1 MLDEL
6 DGLSTRPPDELDR
19 ALRGLLDAYS
29 HRLDAWYTSLATRRL
44 AALRSTTPDGVHL
57 GAYGWLDE
65 LRPATG
71 AGVNHGFVHAPSL
84 PQAATAAVLRSGH
97 LAHHDPEHQA
107 LEIDLTAD
115 RVRTALT
122 LLDGVAQGQPL
133 AALLGYRFER
143 AVRDRSI
150 FLAQYILPIRRLAP
164 LRPDGAAPAPPTTS
178 DHVAARDVVDGVA
191 LLERWRTEGPAL
203 FDALQQLVKLPP
215 PPAEVFLMPPQEQ
228 RDQLA
233 VELDR
238 LADSYDAVADLL
250 LAEAVHQNVL
260 GNHERAAAA
269 LGALDRQGRP
279 PRVEFVRTPR
289 TGKSYTQRLL
299 VLIGD
304 EAYPP
309 SWPSPVRDPRSQ
321 AEPRL
326 NAWLARILGDP
337 RRIRFTAAVAGQTT
351 PLVLRFEELGLSP
364 LSAVLASQ
372 APGRDEPSEL
382 EERLRQAFL
391 AARPASAAAVT
402 LLDDPPPGDPRFVGL
417 GAFRALAHWAH
428 TLVTTHRPAAAG
440 DLALPQDEV
449 GDRFDEAELAGRA
462 DAVAD
467 AYAAATTRLEAAV
480 SGPSPDPQQL
490 TDALWAAADLGV
502 DGSVP
507 RAMTDDGP
515 ASADALL
522 AQAQSVAAAD
532 DHGGGARRRRGR
544 WRRTG

>member
-1 MLDEL
+1 M
-6 DGLSTRPPDELDR
+6 R
-19 ALRGLLDAYS
+19 
-29 HRLDAWYTSLATRRL
+29 
-44 AALRSTTPDGVHL
+44 
-57 GAYGWLDE
+57 
-65 LRPATG
+65 
-71 AGVNHGFVHAPSL
+71 N
-84 PQAATAAVLRSGH
+84 
-97 LAHHDPEHQA
+97 
-107 LEIDLTAD
+107 
-115 RVRTALT
+115 ALT

-164 LRPDGAAPAPPTTS
+164 LRPDGATPAPPTTS

-203 FDALQQLVKLPP
+203 FDALQQLVKWPP

-309 SWPSPVRDPRSQ
+309 SWPSPVRDPR
-321 AEPRL
+321 
-326 NAWLARILGDP
+326 
-337 RRIRFTAAVAGQTT
+337 V
-351 PLVLRFEELGLSP
+351 
-364 LSAVLASQ
+364 
-372 APGRDEPSEL
+372 
-382 EERLRQAFL
+382 
-391 AARPASAAAVT
+391 
-402 LLDDPPPGDPRFVGL
+402 
-417 GAFRALAHWAH
+417 
-428 TLVTTHRPAAAG
+428 
-440 DLALPQDEV
+440 
-449 GDRFDEAELAGRA
+449 AGRA
-462 DAVAD
+462 PAQ
-467 AYAAATTRLEAAV
+467 RLA
-480 SGPSPDPQQL
+480 GPDP
-490 TDALWAAADLGV
+490 
-502 DGSVP
+502 
-507 RAMTDDGP
+507 R
-515 ASADALL
+515 
-522 AQAQSVAAAD
+522 
-532 DHGGGARRRRGR
+532 
-544 WRRTG
+544 

>member
-1 MLDEL
+1 MRDL
-6 DGLSTRPPDELDR
+6 
-19 ALRGLLDAYS
+19 
-29 HRLDAWYTSLATRRL
+29 
-44 AALRSTTPDGVHL
+44 GV
-57 GAYGWLDE
+57 
-65 LRPATG
+65 
-71 AGVNHGFVHAPSL
+71 S
-84 PQAATAAVLRSGH
+84 
-97 LAHHDPEHQA
+97 
-107 LEIDLTAD
+107 
-115 RVRTALT
+115 
-122 LLDGVAQGQPL
+122 
-133 AALLGYRFER
+133 
-143 AVRDRSI
+143 
-150 FLAQYILPIRRLAP
+150 LAQYILPIRRLAP

-191 LLERWRTEGPAL
+191 LLERWRNEGPAL
-203 FDALQQLVKLPP
+203 FDALQQLVKFPP
-215 PPAEVFLMPPQEQ
+215 PPAEVFVMPPQEQ
-228 RDQLA
+228 RNQLA

-304 EAYPP
+304 DAYPP

-337 RRIRFTAAVAGQTT
+337 RRIRFTAAVAGQAT

-372 APGRDEPSEL
+372 SPGRDEPSEL

-391 AARPASAAAVT
+391 AARPASSAAAAVT
-402 LLDDPPPGDPRFVGL
+402 LLDEPPPGDPRFVGL

-449 GDRFDEAELAGRA
+449 GDRFDEAELSTRA
-462 DAVAD
+462 AAVAD
-467 AYAAATTRLEAAV
+467 AYATATTRLETAV
-480 SGPSPDPQQL
+480 SDASPDPQQL
-490 TDALWAAADLGV
+490 TDALWDAADLGV

-507 RAMTDDGP
+507 RTMTDDGP
-515 ASADALL
+515 ASVDAP
-522 AQAQSVAAAD
+522 ARPGAVGGD
-532 DHGGGARRRRGR
+532 RHDHDVDARR
-544 WRRTG
+544 